1 MQDTQKPTLLLIDGH
16 SLAFRA
22 FYALSPDSFRTPDG
36 QHTNAVH
43 GFISML
49 LNILAAEKPTHLAV
63 AFDLS
68 RESFRTV
75 EYPEYKGTRG
85 ETPPEFN
92 GQTELLQ
99 EALRAMN
106 IVTLT
111 RENYEADDLIASMA
125 DQAGEAGFQVFIVSG
140 DRDTFQL
147 ISETTTILYPV
158 KGVLNLARMDD
169 AAVYEKYGVHAKQY
183 PDLAALVG
191 ETSDNLIGIP
201 GVGPKTAA
209 KWLQEFGTLQAILDS
224 ADQIAGKVG
233 ENLRAFKENAI
244 RNRRLNH
251 LVRDL
256 EIGHSFDDFE
266 LVGVNE
272 AAVREVFAKL
282 HFKSLTERV
291 LRLRGKKSTSIQQ
304 KEGDVIYSTS
314 PNIDFDN
321 DSRAAEP
328 SLDSNQKT
336 VSPFTDLTP
345 PEPQALNLDEA
356 IEWLMSTSQTVG
368 IAFEWNDGS
377 LTGAG
382 FATETTRRH
391 AKLTTTSDVQK
402 LAPWLGD
409 SSRPKAAISGK
420 DLTRELLSIGI
431 PISGLEFDVTLLAYL
446 LNPLQKEP
454 SLDDLAL
461 EHLGIAVERGNP
473 DELIQTI
480 ALEPSIDAWLSLVLA
495 ESLYK
500 KVQAIESLNVYQTV
514 ELPTNAALA
523 RMEYHGIEVNRPKLE
538 ALLESLGNEVAVVAA
553 DCFEIIGKEINLSS
567 PKQLQTVLFEDL
579 GMTGTKQLKT
589 GFSTNAAALSEL
601 LEQTGHPFLE
611 KLLLHREV
619 TKIRQIVEII
629 LKSIGIDGRIH
640 TNYVQTGTSTGRL
653 SSENPNLQNI
663 PIKTERGR
671 QIRDSFKVGE
681 GFDTLLTADYSQIE
695 MRIMAHLSED
705 AGIIEAFNQGEDLH
719 RFVGARIFGVEPQD
733 VTSTMRSKVKA
744 MSYGLVYGLSE
755 YGLAKQLRISNS
767 EAKQLMADYFERF
780 GGVKR
785 YLARVVDN
793 AKTLGYTV
801 TEFGR
806 RRPFDDLNSK
816 IFTIRENARRAAL
829 NAPIQG
835 TAADIMKL
843 AMVHID
849 AEMRARDLKSRMLL
863 QVHDELVFE
872 VAAGELEEMKTLVI
886 DKMSS
891 VMTLRVPLE
900 VHVGVGTTW
909 DSAGH

>member
-1 MQDTQKPTLLLIDGH
+1 MQDNKKPTLLLIDGH

-68 RESFRTV
+68 RESFRTQ

-99 EALRAMN
+99 EALKAMN

-125 DQAGEAGFQVFIVSG
+125 DQAGGAGYEVFVVSG

-147 ISETTTILYPV
+147 ISDSTTILYPV

-169 AAVYEKYGVHAKQY
+169 AAVFEKYGVHAKQY

-191 ETSDNLIGIP
+191 ETSDNLIGVP

-209 KWLQEFGTLQAILDS
+209 KWLQEFGSLQAILDS
-224 ADQIAGKVG
+224 ADQISGKVG

-256 EIGHSFDDFE
+256 EIGHSFDEFE
-266 LVGVNE
+266 LLGVNE
-272 AAVREVFAKL
+272 SAVREVFAKL

-291 LRLRGKKSTSIQQ
+291 LRLKGRASGTGSTTAASV
-304 KEGDVIYSTS
+304 DSTQAPVRDEQTNVGS
-314 PNIDFDN
+314 SASDLE
-321 DSRAAEP
+321 DSA
-328 SLDSNQKT
+328 
-336 VSPFTDLTP
+336 SPFAEIEP
-345 PEPQALNLDEA
+345 PKASAASVDEIA
-356 IEWLMSTSQTVG
+356 KWLGETAQTVG
-368 IAFEWNDGS
+368 LAFEFANNRVS
-377 LTGAG
+377 AIG
-382 FATETTRRH
+382 FATETTRLYVRLTEKDDLGSLRVWLADASK
-391 AKLTTTSDVQK
+391 AKAVI
-402 LAPWLGD
+402 A
-409 SSRPKAAISGK
+409 GK
-420 DLTRELLSIGI
+420 DLTRELLGKGI
-431 PISGLEFDVTLLAYL
+431 EVRGLDFDVTLLAYL
-446 LNPLQKEP
+446 LNPLKKDPQ
-454 SLDDLAL
+454 LDDLAL
-461 EHLGIAVERGNP
+461 EHLGLSVERGNP
-473 DELIQTI
+473 DELIQTTEH
-480 ALEPSIDAWLSLVLA
+480 EPSLDAWLSMVLA
-495 ESLYK
+495 ERMFAE
-500 KVQAIESLNVYQTV
+500 VRRIESVEVYENV

-523 RMEYHGIEVNRPKLE
+523 RMEHFGIEVNREKLE
-538 ALLESLGNEVAVVAA
+538 GLLDSLADEISAVAQECYA
-553 DCFEIIGKEINLSS
+553 IIGKEINLGS
-567 PKQLQTVLFEDL
+567 PKQLQTVLFDDL

-589 GFSTNAAALSEL
+589 GFSTNAAALTEL
-601 LEQTGHPFLE
+601 FEQTGHPFLE

-629 LKSIGIDGRIH
+629 LKAVANDGRVH

-653 SSENPNLQNI
+653 SSESPNLQNI

-671 QIRDSFKVGE
+671 QIRDSFRVSS
-681 GFDTLLTADYSQIE
+681 GFETLLTADYSQIE

-705 AGIIEAFNQGEDLH
+705 PGIIEAFNQGEDLH
-719 RFVGARIFGVEPQD
+719 RFVGARIFGVAPED
-733 VTSTMRSKVKA
+733 VTSSMRSKVKA

-785 YLARVVDN
+785 YLSRVVDN
-793 AKTLGYTV
+793 AKSLGYTV

-849 AEMRARDLKSRMLL
+849 REMLQRGLKSRMLL
-863 QVHDELVFE
+863 QVHDELVLE
-872 VAAGELEEMKTLVI
+872 VAHGELDEMKTLVT
-886 DKMSS
+886 DKMSN

-900 VHVGVGTTW
+900 VHVGVGLTW